1 MELKKRMTYEEM
13 AEYFEYETA
22 KMATRSS
29 VGKYAKQIG
38 FEVYTPY
45 IDGKK
50 LFFYVNPGIGK
61 KNETADSEEQN

>member
-13 AEYFEYETA
+13 AEYFEYETG
-22 KMATRSS
+22 KLATKSG

-38 FEVYTPY
+38 FEVYKPH

-50 LFFYVNPGIGK
+50 LFFYVNPNIGK
-61 KNETADSEEQN
+61 NI

>member
-13 AEYFEYETA
+13 AEYFESETA
-22 KMATRSS
+22 KLATRSG
-29 VGKYAKQIG
+29 VGKFAKQIG

-50 LFFYVNPGIGK
+50 LFFYVNASIGK
-61 KNETADSEEQN
+61 ETAASGSVK

>member
-13 AEYFEYETA
+13 AEYFEYETG
-22 KMATRSS
+22 KLATKSS
-29 VGKYAKQIG
+29 VGKYARQIG

-50 LFFYVNPGIGK
+50 LFFYVNANIGK
-61 KNETADSEEQN
+61 ETQVAGLGK

>member
-13 AEYFEYETA
+13 AEYFEYETG
-22 KMATRSS
+22 KLATKSG

-38 FEVYTPY
+38 FEVYKPH

-50 LFFYVNPGIGK
+50 LFFYVNPNIGK
-61 KNETADSEEQN
+61 NIETAGSEKQD

>member
-13 AEYFEYETA
+13 AEYFEFETG
-22 KMATRSS
+22 KLATKSG

-50 LFFYVNPGIGK
+50 LFFYVNANIGK
-61 KNETADSEEQN
+61 RIETTGPEKQN

>member
-13 AEYFEYETA
+13 AEYFESETG
-22 KMATRSS
+22 KLATKSS
-29 VGKYAKQIG
+29 VGKYARQIG

-50 LFFYVNPGIGK
+50 LFFYVNGNIGK
-61 KNETADSEEQN
+61 ETEVTGSGK

>member
-13 AEYFEYETA
+13 AEYFESETA
-22 KMATRSS
+22 KLATRSG
-29 VGKYAKQIG
+29 VGKFAKQIG

-50 LFFYVNPGIGK
+50 LFFYVNASIGK
-61 KNETADSEEQN
+61 ETAASSSEK

>member
-13 AEYFEYETA
+13 AEYFESETA
-22 KMATRSS
+22 KLATRSG
-29 VGKYAKQIG
+29 VGKFAKQIG

-50 LFFYVNPGIGK
+50 LFFYVNASIGK
-61 KNETADSEEQN
+61 ETAVSGLGK

>member
-13 AEYFEYETA
+13 AEHFESETA

-50 LFFYVNPGIGK
+50 LFFYVNPNIGK
-61 KNETADSEEQN
+61 NIATAGSKKQD

>member
-13 AEYFEYETA
+13 AEYFESETG
-22 KMATRSS
+22 KLATKSS
-29 VGKYAKQIG
+29 VGKYARQIG

-50 LFFYVNPGIGK
+50 LFFYVNGNIGK
-61 KNETADSEEQN
+61 ETEVAGSGK

>member
-13 AEYFEYETA
+13 AEYFESKTA

-50 LFFYVNPGIGK
+50 LFFYVNANIGK
-61 KNETADSEEQN
+61 RIETTGPEKQN

>member
-13 AEYFEYETA
+13 AEYFEYETG
-22 KMATRSS
+22 KLATKSG

-38 FEVYTPY
+38 FEVYKPH

-50 LFFYVNPGIGK
+50 LFFYVNPNIGK
-61 KNETADSEEQN
+61 YIETAGSEKQN

>member
-13 AEYFEYETA
+13 AEYFESETA
-22 KMATRSS
+22 KLATRSG
-29 VGKYAKQIG
+29 VGKFAKQIG

-50 LFFYVNPGIGK
+50 LFFYVNASIGK
-61 KNETADSEEQN
+61 ETAAFGSGK

>member
-13 AEYFEYETA
+13 AEYFESETG
-22 KMATRSS
+22 KLATKSG

-38 FEVYTPY
+38 FEVYKPH

-50 LFFYVNPGIGK
+50 LFFYVNPNIGK
-61 KNETADSEEQN
+61 RNETVDSEKQN

>member
-13 AEYFEYETA
+13 AEYFEYETG
-22 KMATRSS
+22 KLATKSG

-38 FEVYTPY
+38 FEVYKPH

-50 LFFYVNPGIGK
+50 LFFYVNPNIGK
-61 KNETADSEEQN
+61 NIETAGSEKQN

>member
-13 AEYFEYETA
+13 AEYFESETA

-38 FEVYTPY
+38 YEVYTPY

-50 LFFYVNPGIGK
+50 LFFYVNPNIGK
-61 KNETADSEEQN
+61 KNETVDSEKQN

>member
-13 AEYFEYETA
+13 AEYFEYETG
-22 KMATRSS
+22 KLATKSG

-38 FEVYTPY
+38 FEVYKPH

-50 LFFYVNPGIGK
+50 LFFYVNPNIGK
-61 KNETADSEEQN
+61 NIKTAGSEKQN